1 MKHLLHFTVI
11 NYNFRVINFNF
22 PSIFK
27 YASDVFSSDVLSKYQ
42 SIQGQTRT

>member
-1 MKHLLHFTVI
+1 MKHLLHLTVI

-27 YASDVFSSDVLSKYQ
+27 YANVTPIYIYIYIYIHIEK
-42 SIQGQTRT
+42 